1 MNALRHWFGSSI
13 AGKLNAALTVIISIV
28 FLVVGSLLTYWL
40 GDSLEQR
47 AVKELQLTNQQVVD
61 MMGAYSSSLEESARL
76 LGATFAASLP
86 KRMSVDPAHP
96 VASGEKTLPA
106 LKGGMSSSTTTL
118 PRWMSFPASRGAS
131 RPSSCGTETT
141 SSVSPRR

>member
-1 MNALRHWFGSSI
+1 MNAIRRWFGTSI

-40 GDSLEQR
+40 GNSLER
-47 AVKELQLTNQQVVD
+47 RGVKELQLTNQQVVD

-76 LGATFAASLP
+76 LGATFAAGLP
-86 KRMSVDPAHP
+86 KRMSVDPAHLI
-96 VASGEKTLPA
+96 ASGEKTLPT
-106 LKGGMSSSTTTL
+106 LKGGDVV
-118 PRWMSFPASRGAS
+118 FNNNFAQVDEFSRLTGGVAT
-131 RPSSCGTETT
+131 SSCGTETA